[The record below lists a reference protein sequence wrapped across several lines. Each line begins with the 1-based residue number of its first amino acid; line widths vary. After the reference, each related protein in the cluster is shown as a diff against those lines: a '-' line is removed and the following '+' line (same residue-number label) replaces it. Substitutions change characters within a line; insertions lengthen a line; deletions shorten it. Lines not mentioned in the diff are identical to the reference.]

1 MNFAK
6 RTYDSPARAR
16 QARMTRAAILGAAAD
31 LFAEQGY
38 GRTSVG
44 QVAAR
49 AGVTAQTVYNAVGS
63 KQALLKAAYDVAL
76 AGDDEP
82 VPLAERPEV
91 KAMYALTDAAE
102 LLHAY
107 ARLGRQMAE
116 RIGALALQIAAGAA
130 AGELDLV
137 EHERV
142 TDAERLIGTT
152 MVVGRVHEL
161 GGLAPGLADEQA
173 RDRIWT
179 LNSIQVWSLLTRTRG
194 WTGDAYAQW
203 IGDQMCAAILDPLL
217 WRPRCE
223 PGSAP

>member
-1 MNFAK
+1 MNFEK
-6 RTYDSPARAR
+6 RSYDSPVRAR
-16 QARMTRAAILGAAAD
+16 QALATRAAILGAAAE
-31 LFAEQGY
+31 LFVDQGY

-63 KQALLKAAYDVAL
+63 KQALLKAAYDVVL

-91 KAMYALTDAAE
+91 KAIYARPDAAE

-107 ARLGRQMAE
+107 ARLGRQVAE
-116 RIGALALQIAAGAA
+116 RIGPLALQIAAGAA
-130 AGELDLV
+130 AGDPDLV

-142 TDAERLIGTT
+142 TDAERLVGTT
-152 MVVGRVHEL
+152 MVVRRVREL
-161 GGLAPGLADEQA
+161 GGLAPGLAVEQA

-194 WTGDAYAQW
+194 WTGEAYAQW
-203 IGDQMCAAILDPLL
+203 IGDQMCAAILDLGL
-217 WRPRCE
+217 WQPQPEPR
-223 PGSAP
+223 SAP